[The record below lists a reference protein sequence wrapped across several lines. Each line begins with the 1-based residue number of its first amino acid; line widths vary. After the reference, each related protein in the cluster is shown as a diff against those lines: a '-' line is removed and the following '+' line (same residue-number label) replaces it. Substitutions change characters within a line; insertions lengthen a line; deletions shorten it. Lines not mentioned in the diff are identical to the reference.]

1 MAGPISG
8 TSINSVGDT
17 SATQGSS
24 GELTAEQLKE
34 VQTNAGFVLFGNIM
48 GMQREVKK
56 TLDEGRELGQV
67 IIEIAPAVA

>member
-8 TSINSVGDT
+8 PSASAAGDT

-24 GELTAEQLKE
+24 ELTAEQLKE
-34 VQTNAGFVLFGNIM
+34 VQTNAGFILFGNIM

-56 TLDEGRELGQV
+56 TLDE
-67 IIEIAPAVA
+67 AVNSAK

>member
-8 TSINSVGDT
+8 TSIGSVADT

-56 TLDEGRELGQV
+56 TLDE
-67 IIEIAPAVA
+67 AVNSAK